1 MEVFQEEQQKLIAN
15 LLVERN
21 VDVMKAVEESRKRDA
36 ERDSRRRAAEEAR
49 RFELEQR
56 ERRRNIKMDE
66 VQEVGA
72 DEFEKVLKVEGD

>member
-36 ERDSRRRAAEEAR
+36 ERDSRRHAAEEAR
-49 RFELEQR
+49 NFELEQR
-56 ERRRNIKMDE
+56 ELRRNILNFKHLDL
-66 VQEVGA
+66 GA
-72 DEFEKVLKVEGD
+72 NEFEKVLKVEGD